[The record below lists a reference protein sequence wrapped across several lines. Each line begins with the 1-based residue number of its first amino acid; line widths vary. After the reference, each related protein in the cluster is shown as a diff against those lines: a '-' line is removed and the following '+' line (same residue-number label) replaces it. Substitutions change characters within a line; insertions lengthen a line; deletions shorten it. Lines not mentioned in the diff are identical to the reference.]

1 MVEEGSA
8 KSALLRFLSI
18 GYKFSLLFGVAVLL
32 LAYKDVTLR
41 EHELVRE
48 VSVLKDKIQADH
60 VARRQ
65 KRSLGLDGIF
75 GSLQRRLDSLE
86 RR

>member
-18 GYKFSLLFGVAVLL
+18 GYKFCLLFGVAVLL

-41 EHELVRE
+41 ERELVKE
-48 VSVLKDKIQADH
+48 VSVLKHKIQADH
-60 VARRQ
+60 AARRQ

-75 GSLQRRLDSLE
+75 GNLQRRLESLE

>member
-41 EHELVRE
+41 ERELVRE